1 MSLTHLSP
9 MQLPSTPLLASA
21 RSNSALSASV
31 LSQNRLMADGS
42 NWIAFKLR
50 MRGVLS
56 SVWYSI
62 DAGSAQPAAKE
73 KKGAAAAAAGDAAAE
88 DSAFACAALAQV
100 LPDEMLLMVQKEM
113 TEQNA
118 AAVWSKLTAH
128 FERKTTASRA
138 HTRAQLHHI
147 RMNHGEKFDLY
158 KARVMALSMQLQG
171 MGENVTESEL
181 VFVLLQGLPN
191 NYKGV
196 REALELQDDLTVE
209 GVSDKLRDVMER
221 RAFGE
226 EAEEEERAMFAGG
239 GRGRRGGGGGGNGGR
254 GGRGGYGGSSGR
266 TAAGSYRGDGGN
278 NNTRRNDEPMD
289 EQQHRCALCRA
300 RGHWERF
307 CPHRRGNG
315 NTCYRCGVPDHQMRD
330 CKTDLATI
338 KKDGTNDGAT
348 SKAAAYRAL
357 DEYDDADVGF

>member
-1 MSLTHLSP
+1 
-9 MQLPSTPLLASA
+9 MQLPSPSTAIA
-21 RSNSALSASV
+21 RSNGALSASV
-31 LSQNRLMADGS
+31 LSQNRLIANGS

-56 SVWYSI
+56 SCWYVI
-62 DAGSAQPAAKE
+62 EPTAAPAGSAKLKE
-73 KKGAAAAAAGDAAAE
+73 KKSAAAASAAAADPAADDTAAD
-88 DSAFACAALAQV
+88 DSAFACATLAQV

-113 TEQNA
+113 IEQNA

-147 RMNHGEKFDLY
+147 RMLHGEKFDLY
-158 KARVMALSMQLQG
+158 KARAMALSMQLQG
-171 MGENVTESEL
+171 MGEIVTESEL

-191 NYKGV
+191 SYKGV
-196 REALELQDDLTVE
+196 REALEMQDALTVE

-226 EAEEEERAMFAGG
+226 EAEEEERTMFAGSS
-239 GRGRRGGGGGGNGGR
+239 GR
-254 GGRGGYGGSSGR
+254 GGRGGSRGGYGRGGRGGFSSGNSR
-266 TAAGSYRGDGGN
+266 TAAGDYNRGA
-278 NNTRRNDEPMD
+278 NTHKNDDEPMD

-315 NTCYRCGVPDHQMRD
+315 NTCYRCGASDHQMRD
-330 CKTDLATI
+330 CKTDLTTL
-338 KKDGTNDGAT
+338 KKTEDGSA
-348 SKAAAYRAL
+348 KAAAFRAL
-357 DEYDDADVGF
+357 DDEDEYDDGHVGF